1 MFNNTENTTNITNI
15 TISVN
20 AATELSDFGKIF
32 IVLGVSIIFWIICL
46 IIFHFFRQYRKD
58 KLITNK
64 FSMNY
69 KDEIDTDD
77 MYLHLNERGAKELAD
92 QRFSRFSDSSRASK
106 SKSLTYNH
114 ERIKKLR
121 KKTKDYSF
129 FGWMK
134 FIYYISD
141 KEVMTV
147 MNAEGYIY
155 IYYQRITAYLFLFLS
170 FISLFILIPFY
181 LIGESEKKDANDE
194 IMNKFMNIT
203 LPNTTSTPPIN
214 YNYSLTRQLPS
225 ILKPTIANVYS
236 NPFKLWV
243 ILIFSLFYTCA
254 AYYHL
259 YTYVKKIIEIKQNYK
274 QIDHSLENVIRKH
287 AIHIRGINQSL
298 SYLEAKKIIENFF
311 QTNFSTYLVGVE
323 LIANYDI
330 LDSLIEK
337 KFVYQSC
344 HDKYTQYNLSNY
356 PERKELSFDDS
367 CFNCCGKNKYKI
379 DAEIYFQHMV
389 NINEK
394 MLKFYR
400 ELNAKRNT
408 GNAFI
413 LFKSPLVVDEIL
425 SHKEIIIGRMNSFE
439 GTLLNVGNWIIKRA
453 PTPSDILWDNIKY
466 SKKWRTIRMV
476 VFTLALFIGC
486 LIIITPNY
494 IFEELS
500 PLITNVSSQI
510 KDEMTSSLIKE
521 YSYPLIV
528 VIMNSGV
535 IPVIVGYIAVAELH
549 YKRSYREKSIFVK
562 NVVFMVINCF
572 IIPTFGVLSWSKLK
586 ECIKFLLI
594 THWDMDISE
603 GFIRNSYFFLRYA
616 IQVTFISNGIQLLA
630 LPQFFVKKMRV
641 LLASSDYEKFYASMI
656 KKYFDYGYNYSFSIT
671 VFMLILCFSTTIPLI
686 TPFGALF
693 FYIKYYIDKYNLLF
707 LYPAEFESHGNVTE
721 MIIKFEL
728 IGIFFFQFIISN
740 TFIKIF
746 RDKDYAIY
754 ATLLYI
760 IVSVFIF
767 YGMKQLF
774 IANENDLEEQNFL
787 EKIISKIKLNK
798 ILFND
803 NAINID
809 KRASLVRDSSY
820 ASSLGEEQ
828 DTNMEKLYNSM
839 INAYVHPAEKNQTVN
854 PMQIWN
860 DAYTY
865 MKTNDAKIERNK
877 DRICREYT
885 DIIKPHIEKTYIENI

>member
-1 MFNNTENTTNITNI
+1 MNNNITSNITNNI
-15 TISVN
+15 TAEIGNYS
-20 AATELSDFGKIF
+20 EFSDWGKLF
-32 IVLGVSIIFWIICL
+32 IVLLVSIIFFIICV

-64 FSMNY
+64 FSMTY

-77 MYLHLNERGAKELAD
+77 MYLFLNERGAKELAE
-92 QRFSRFSDSSRASK
+92 QRMSKISDK
-106 SKSLTYNH
+106 SKNRSSNYNH

-129 FGWMK
+129 FGWFK
-134 FIYYISD
+134 FIYNISD
-141 KEVMTV
+141 KDVMTV

-155 IYYQRITAYLFLFLS
+155 IYYQRITAFLFLFLS
-170 FISLFILIPFY
+170 FFSLVILVPLY
-181 LIGESEKKDANDE
+181 LIGKTEENSEILDQ
-194 IMNKFMNIT
+194 FMNLT
-203 LPNTTSTPPIN
+203 FSNTSTITPIIHN
-214 YNYSLTRQLPS
+214 NSLKKELPS
-225 ILKPTIANVYS
+225 LLKPTIANAYT
-236 NPFKLWV
+236 NPFKLWI
-243 ILIFSLFYTCA
+243 ILFFSVFYTCA

-259 YTYVKKIIEIKQNYK
+259 YAFVKKIIEIKKNYK
-274 QIDHSLENVIRKH
+274 TIDHSLENIIRKH

-298 SYLEAKKIIENFF
+298 SYLEAKKFIENFF
-311 QTNFSTYLVGVE
+311 QTNFSTHLVGIE

-337 KFVYQSC
+337 KFLYQSF
-344 HDKYTQYNLSNY
+344 HEKYSQYNLSHY
-356 PERKELSFDDS
+356 PERKELSS
-367 CFNCCGKNKYKI
+367 GHWLNCCKKHKKI
-379 DAEIYFQHMV
+379 DAQIYFQHLT

-400 ELNAKRNT
+400 QLNSRRNT

-413 LFKSPLVVDEIL
+413 LFKSPLIVDDIL
-425 SHKEIIIGRMNSFE
+425 NHKEIIIGKMNSFE

-476 VFTLALFIGC
+476 VFTLVLFIVC

-494 IFEELS
+494 IFQELS
-500 PLITNVSSQI
+500 PLITNMSSQI

-528 VIMNSGV
+528 VIMNSGI
-535 IPVIVGYIAVAELH
+535 IPVIVGYIAVAEMH

-572 IIPTFGVLSWSKLK
+572 FIPTFGVLSWFKLK
-586 ECIKFLLI
+586 ECIRYLLV

-671 VFMLILCFSTTIPLI
+671 VFILIICFSTTIPLI

-693 FYIKYYIDKYNLLF
+693 FFIKYYIDKYNLLF

-760 IVSVFIF
+760 ILSVFIF

-774 IANENDLEEQNFL
+774 IANENELEEQNL
-787 EKIISKIKLNK
+787 IEKFMSKIKLNK
-798 ILFND
+798 ILFN
-803 NAINID
+803 NNSLNID
-809 KRASLVRDSSY
+809 KQAFLARESNNPSY
-820 ASSLGEEQ
+820 LGDDGES
-828 DTNMEKLYNSM
+828 NLEKLYNSM

-865 MKTNDAKIERNK
+865 MKTNQDKSGNEKDKICK
-877 DRICREYT
+877 EYT
-885 DIIKPHIEKTYIENI
+885 DIIKPVNQN

>member
-1 MFNNTENTTNITNI
+1 MNNNITSNITNNI
-15 TISVN
+15 TAEIGNYS
-20 AATELSDFGKIF
+20 EFSDWGKLF
-32 IVLGVSIIFWIICL
+32 IVLLVSIIFFIICV

-64 FSMNY
+64 FSMTY

-77 MYLHLNERGAKELAD
+77 MYLFLNERGAKELAE
-92 QRFSRFSDSSRASK
+92 QRMSKISDK
-106 SKSLTYNH
+106 SKNRSSNYNH

-129 FGWMK
+129 FGWFK
-134 FIYYISD
+134 FIYNISD
-141 KEVMTV
+141 KDVMTV

-155 IYYQRITAYLFLFLS
+155 IYYQRITAFLFLFLS
-170 FISLFILIPFY
+170 FFSLVILVPLY
-181 LIGESEKKDANDE
+181 LIGKTEENSEILDQ
-194 IMNKFMNIT
+194 FMNLT
-203 LPNTTSTPPIN
+203 FSNTSTITPIIHN
-214 YNYSLTRQLPS
+214 NSLKKELPS
-225 ILKPTIANVYS
+225 LLKPTIANAYT
-236 NPFKLWV
+236 NPFKLWI
-243 ILIFSLFYTCA
+243 ILFFSVFYTCA

-259 YTYVKKIIEIKQNYK
+259 YAFVKKIIEIKKNYK
-274 QIDHSLENVIRKH
+274 TIDHSLENIIRKH

-298 SYLEAKKIIENFF
+298 SYLEAKKFIENFF
-311 QTNFSTYLVGVE
+311 QTNFSTHLVGIE

-337 KFVYQSC
+337 KFLYQSF
-344 HDKYTQYNLSNY
+344 HEKYSQYNLSHY
-356 PERKELSFDDS
+356 PERKELSS
-367 CFNCCGKNKYKI
+367 GHWLNCCKKHKKI
-379 DAEIYFQHMV
+379 DAQIYFQHLT

-400 ELNAKRNT
+400 QLNSRRNT

-413 LFKSPLVVDEIL
+413 LFKSPLIVDDIL
-425 SHKEIIIGRMNSFE
+425 NHKEIIIGKMNSFE

-476 VFTLALFIGC
+476 VFTLVLFIVC

-494 IFEELS
+494 IFQELS
-500 PLITNVSSQI
+500 PLITNMSSQI

-528 VIMNSGV
+528 VIMNSGI
-535 IPVIVGYIAVAELH
+535 IPVIVGYIAVAEMH

-572 IIPTFGVLSWSKLK
+572 FIPTFGVLSWFKLK
-586 ECIKFLLI
+586 ECIRYLLV

-671 VFMLILCFSTTIPLI
+671 VFILIICFSTTIPLI

-693 FYIKYYIDKYNLLF
+693 FFIKYYIDKYNLLF

-760 IVSVFIF
+760 ILSVFIF

-774 IANENDLEEQNFL
+774 IANENELEEQNL
-787 EKIISKIKLNK
+787 IEKFMSKIKLNK
-798 ILFND
+798 ILFN
-803 NAINID
+803 NNSLNID
-809 KRASLVRDSSY
+809 KQAFLARESNNPSY
-820 ASSLGEEQ
+820 LGDDGES
-828 DTNMEKLYNSM
+828 NLEKLYNSM

-860 DAYTY
+860 NAYTY
-865 MKTNDAKIERNK
+865 MKTNQDKSGNEKDKICK
-877 DRICREYT
+877 EYT
-885 DIIKPHIEKTYIENI
+885 DIIKPVNQN

>member
-1 MFNNTENTTNITNI
+1 MLNNSTNSTIDVTTY
-15 TISVN
+15 V
-20 AATELSDFGKIF
+20 EMSDWGKLF
-32 IVLGVSIIFWIICL
+32 IVLGVSVIFWIFCL

-77 MYLHLNERGAKELAD
+77 MYLHLNERGAKELAE
-92 QRFSRFSDSSRASK
+92 SRASRLSDSGRI
-106 SKSLTYNH
+106 SKNNSLKYNH
-114 ERIKKLR
+114 EKIKKLR

-129 FGWMK
+129 FGWFK

-141 KEVMTV
+141 KEVMTI

-155 IYYQRITAYLFLFLS
+155 IYYQRITANLFLFLS
-170 FISLFILIPFY
+170 FISLFVLIPFY
-181 LIGESEKKDANDE
+181 LIGSNPKDND
-194 IMNKFMNIT
+194 ILDKFMNIT
-203 LPNTTSTPPIN
+203 LPNTTSTPPLDN
-214 YNYSLTRQLPS
+214 KYKRNKELPS
-225 ILKPTIANVYS
+225 ILKPTIANAYS

-243 ILIFSLFYTCA
+243 ILIFSLLYTCA

-259 YTYVKKIIEIKQNYK
+259 YTYVKKIIEIKQNNRH
-274 QIDHSLENVIRKH
+274 IDHSLENVIRKYV
-287 AIHIRGINQSL
+287 IHIRGINQNL

-311 QTNFSTYLVGVE
+311 QTNFSEYLLGVE

-330 LDSLIEK
+330 LDSLINK
-337 KFVYQSC
+337 KFVYQSF
-344 HDKYTQYNLSNY
+344 HEKYTQYNLSYY
-356 PERKELSFDDS
+356 PERKELSPEGW
-367 CFNCCGKNKYKI
+367 FNCFDKNPKR
-379 DAEIYFQHMV
+379 DAEIYFQHLV

-400 ELNAKRNT
+400 ELNSKRNT

-413 LFKSPLVVDEIL
+413 LFKSPIIVDEIL
-425 SHKEIIIGRMNSFE
+425 NHKEIIIGRMNSFE

-453 PTPSDILWDNIKY
+453 PNPSDIVWDNIKY

-476 VFTLALFIGC
+476 VFTLVLFIGC

-500 PLITNVSSQI
+500 PLIINVSSQI

-535 IPVIVGYIAVAELH
+535 IPVIVGYIAVYELH

-586 ECIKFLLI
+586 ECIKYLLV

-641 LLASSDYEKFYASMI
+641 MLASSDYEKFYASMI

-671 VFMLILCFSTTIPLI
+671 VFMLTLCFSTHIPLI

-760 IVSVFIF
+760 TVSVFIF

-774 IANENDLEEQNFL
+774 IANENFIEEQNFI
-787 EKIISKIKLNK
+787 EKIMSKIKLNK
-798 ILFND
+798 ILFN
-803 NAINID
+803 NNQFNIE
-809 KRASLVRDSSY
+809 KQASLIRENSYVSYFGDDSDSS
-820 ASSLGEEQ
+820 
-828 DTNMEKLYNSM
+828 MEKMYNKM
-839 INAYVHPAEKNQTVN
+839 VNAYVHPAEKNQTVN

-865 MKTNDAKIERNK
+865 MKTTRRDK

-885 DIIKPHIEKTYIENI
+885 DIIKPHNEIHYNDNL

>member
-1 MFNNTENTTNITNI
+1 MFNNSTNITVDI
-15 TISVN
+15 D
-20 AATELSDFGKIF
+20 EYEEFSDWGKLF

-92 QRFSRFSDSSRASK
+92 SRASRLSESGRM
-106 SKSLTYNH
+106 SKVDSLKYNH

-121 KKTKDYSF
+121 RKTKDYSF
-129 FGWMK
+129 FGWFK
-134 FIYYISD
+134 FIYHISD
-141 KEVMTV
+141 KEVMMV

-155 IYYQRITAYLFLFLS
+155 VYYQRITGHLFLFLS

-181 LIGESEKKDANDE
+181 LIGGNQTDE
-194 IMNKFMNIT
+194 VIDNFMNNT
-203 LPNTTSTPPIN
+203 YPNTTSTSPLKAKKIP
-214 YNYSLTRQLPS
+214 SL
-225 ILKPTIANVYS
+225 LKPTIANAYS

-259 YTYVKKIIEIKQNYK
+259 YSYVKKIIEIKKNYK
-274 QIDHSLENVIRKH
+274 IIDHSLENVIRKH
-287 AIHIRGINQSL
+287 AIHIRGINQNL
-298 SYLEAKKIIENFF
+298 SYLEAKKIIESFF
-311 QTNFSTYLVGVE
+311 QNNFSSYLLGIE

-330 LDSLIEK
+330 LDSLINK

-344 HDKYTQYNLSNY
+344 HEKYTQYNLSHY
-356 PERKELSFDDS
+356 PERKELSPEGW
-367 CFNCCGKNKYKI
+367 FNCCEKNNKKR
-379 DAEIYFQHMV
+379 DAEIYFQHLV
-389 NINEK
+389 NINDK

-413 LFKSPLVVDEIL
+413 LFKSPLIVDEIL
-425 SHKEIIIGRMNSFE
+425 NHKEIIIGRMNSFE

-453 PTPSDILWDNIKY
+453 PTPSDIVWDNIKY

-476 VFTLALFIGC
+476 TFTLALFIGC

-535 IPVIVGYIAVAELH
+535 IPIIVGYIAVYELH

-572 IIPTFGVLSWSKLK
+572 IIPTFGVLSWQKLK
-586 ECIKFLLI
+586 DCIKYLLV

-630 LPQFFVKKMRV
+630 LPQFFVKKLRV
-641 LLASSDYEKFYASMI
+641 FLASSDYEKFYNSMI

-671 VFMLILCFSTTIPLI
+671 VFMLILCFSTHIPLI

-798 ILFND
+798 ILFN
-803 NAINID
+803 NNELNID
-809 KRASLVRDSSY
+809 KQASLVRENSYVSYFGDEGDS
-820 ASSLGEEQ
+820 
-828 DTNMEKLYNSM
+828 NMEKIYNSM

-860 DAYTY
+860 DAYAY
-865 MKTNDAKIERNK
+865 MKTNNVKSGRDK

-885 DIIKPHIEKTYIENI
+885 DIIKPHTDISYIEKI

>member
-1 MFNNTENTTNITNI
+1 MNNNITSNITNNI
-15 TISVN
+15 TAEIGNYS
-20 AATELSDFGKIF
+20 EFSDWGKLF
-32 IVLGVSIIFWIICL
+32 IVLLVSIIFFIICV

-64 FSMNY
+64 FSMTY

-77 MYLHLNERGAKELAD
+77 MYLFLNERGAKELAE
-92 QRFSRFSDSSRASK
+92 QRMSKISDK
-106 SKSLTYNH
+106 SKNRTSNYNH

-129 FGWMK
+129 FGWFK
-134 FIYYISD
+134 FIYNISD
-141 KEVMTV
+141 KDVMTV

-155 IYYQRITAYLFLFLS
+155 IYYQRITAFLFLFLS
-170 FISLFILIPFY
+170 FFSLVILVPLY
-181 LIGESEKKDANDE
+181 LIGKTEENSEILDQ
-194 IMNKFMNIT
+194 FMNLT
-203 LPNTTSTPPIN
+203 FSNTSTITPIIHN
-214 YNYSLTRQLPS
+214 NSLKKELPS
-225 ILKPTIANVYS
+225 LLKPTIANAYT
-236 NPFKLWV
+236 NPFKLWI
-243 ILIFSLFYTCA
+243 ILFFSVFYTCA

-259 YTYVKKIIEIKQNYK
+259 YAFVKKIIEIKKNYK
-274 QIDHSLENVIRKH
+274 TIDHSLENIIRKH

-298 SYLEAKKIIENFF
+298 SYLEAKKFIENFF
-311 QTNFSTYLVGVE
+311 QTNFSTHLVGIE

-337 KFVYQSC
+337 KFLYQSF
-344 HDKYTQYNLSNY
+344 HEKYSQYNLSHY
-356 PERKELSFDDS
+356 PERKELSS
-367 CFNCCGKNKYKI
+367 GHWLNCCKKHKKI
-379 DAEIYFQHMV
+379 DAQIYFQHLT

-400 ELNAKRNT
+400 QLNSRRNT

-413 LFKSPLVVDEIL
+413 LFKSPLIVDDIL
-425 SHKEIIIGRMNSFE
+425 NHKEIIIGKMNSFE

-476 VFTLALFIGC
+476 VFTLALFIVC

-494 IFEELS
+494 IFQELS
-500 PLITNVSSQI
+500 PLITNMSSQI

-528 VIMNSGV
+528 VIMNSGI
-535 IPVIVGYIAVAELH
+535 IPVIVGYIAVAEMH

-572 IIPTFGVLSWSKLK
+572 FIPTFGVLSWFKLK
-586 ECIKFLLI
+586 ECIRYLLV

-671 VFMLILCFSTTIPLI
+671 VFILIICFSTTIPLI

-693 FYIKYYIDKYNLLF
+693 FFIKYYIDKYNLLF

-760 IVSVFIF
+760 ILSVFIF

-774 IANENDLEEQNFL
+774 IANENELEEQNL
-787 EKIISKIKLNK
+787 IEKFMSKIKLNK
-798 ILFND
+798 ILFN
-803 NAINID
+803 NNSLNID
-809 KRASLVRDSSY
+809 KQAFLVRESNNPSY
-820 ASSLGEEQ
+820 LGDDGES
-828 DTNMEKLYNSM
+828 NLEKLYNSM

-865 MKTNDAKIERNK
+865 MKTNQDKSGNEKDKICK
-877 DRICREYT
+877 EYT
-885 DIIKPHIEKTYIENI
+885 DIIKPVNQN

>member
-1 MFNNTENTTNITNI
+1 MNNNNITENI
-15 TISVN
+15 TIEID
-20 AATELSDFGKIF
+20 AYSDFSDWGKLF
-32 IVLGVSIIFWIICL
+32 IVLLVSILFWILCV

-64 FSMNY
+64 FSMTY

-77 MYLHLNERGAKELAD
+77 MYLYLNERGAKELVE
-92 QRFSRFSDSSRASK
+92 QRLSKVSDKSK
-106 SKSLTYNH
+106 SKSSKYNH
-114 ERIKKLR
+114 ERIKALR

-129 FGWMK
+129 FGWFK
-134 FIYYISD
+134 FIYNISD
-141 KEVMTV
+141 KDVMTV

-155 IYYQRITAYLFLFLS
+155 IYYQRITAFLFLFLS
-170 FISLFILIPFY
+170 FFSIFILIPLY
-181 LIGESEKKDANDE
+181 LIGSGENTEEIIDKFVNNTESNNYYNKTKE
-194 IMNKFMNIT
+194 I
-203 LPNTTSTPPIN
+203 P
-214 YNYSLTRQLPS
+214 SL
-225 ILKPTIANVYS
+225 LKPTIANAYS
-236 NPFKLWV
+236 NPFKLWI
-243 ILIFSLFYTCA
+243 ILIFSIFYTCA

-259 YTYVKKIIEIKQNYK
+259 YAFVKKIIEIKKNYK
-274 QIDHSLENVIRKH
+274 TIDHSLENVIRKH
-287 AIHIRGINQSL
+287 AIHIRGINQNL
-298 SYLEAKKIIENFF
+298 SYLEAKKFIENFF
-311 QTNFSTYLVGVE
+311 QTNFATHLVGME

-330 LDSLIEK
+330 LDTLIEK
-337 KFVYQSC
+337 KFLYQSF
-344 HDKYTQYNLSNY
+344 HEKYKYYNLSHY
-356 PERKELSFDDS
+356 PERKELNPEGW
-367 CFNCCGKNKYKI
+367 FNCCKRHKKKI
-379 DAEIYFQHMV
+379 DAETYFQHLA

-400 ELNAKRNT
+400 QLNSRRNT

-413 LFKSPLVVDEIL
+413 LFKSPIIVDEIL
-425 SHKEIIIGRMNSFE
+425 NHKELIIGKMNSFE

-476 VFTLALFIGC
+476 VFTLALFIVC

-494 IFEELS
+494 IFQELS
-500 PLITNVSSQI
+500 PIITNMSSQI

-535 IPVIVGYIAVAELH
+535 IPFIVGYIAVAEMH

-572 IIPTFGVLSWSKLK
+572 FIPTFGVLSWSKLK
-586 ECIKFLLI
+586 ECIRYLLV

-671 VFMLILCFSTTIPLI
+671 VFILILCFSTTIPLI

-760 IVSVFIF
+760 IFSVFIF

-774 IANENDLEEQNFL
+774 ITNESELEEQNL
-787 EKIISKIKLNK
+787 IEKFFSKIKLNK
-798 ILFND
+798 ILFN
-803 NAINID
+803 NNSLHID
-809 KRASLVRDSSY
+809 KQAFLARESSY
-820 ASSLGEEQ
+820 VSNFGDEE
-828 DTNMEKLYNSM
+828 NLEKLYNSM

-865 MKTNDAKIERNK
+865 MKTNQEKVEKGK
-877 DRICREYT
+877 DKICREYT
-885 DIIKPHIEKTYIENI
+885 DIIKPMEQNN

>member
-1 MFNNTENTTNITNI
+1 MNNNITSNITNNI
-15 TISVN
+15 TAEIGNYS
-20 AATELSDFGKIF
+20 EFSDWGKLF
-32 IVLGVSIIFWIICL
+32 IVLLVSIIFFIICV

-64 FSMNY
+64 FSMTY

-77 MYLHLNERGAKELAD
+77 MYLFLNERGAKELAE
-92 QRFSRFSDSSRASK
+92 QRMSKISDK
-106 SKSLTYNH
+106 SKNRSSNYNH

-129 FGWMK
+129 FGWFK
-134 FIYYISD
+134 FIYNISD
-141 KEVMTV
+141 KDVMTV

-155 IYYQRITAYLFLFLS
+155 IYYQRITAFLFLFLS
-170 FISLFILIPFY
+170 FFSLVILVPLY
-181 LIGESEKKDANDE
+181 LIGKTEENSEILDQ
-194 IMNKFMNIT
+194 FMNLT
-203 LPNTTSTPPIN
+203 FSNTSTITPIIHN
-214 YNYSLTRQLPS
+214 NSLKKELPS
-225 ILKPTIANVYS
+225 LLKPTIANAYT
-236 NPFKLWV
+236 NPFKLWI
-243 ILIFSLFYTCA
+243 ILFFSVFYTCA

-259 YTYVKKIIEIKQNYK
+259 YAFVKKIIEIKKNYK
-274 QIDHSLENVIRKH
+274 TIDHSLENIIRKH

-298 SYLEAKKIIENFF
+298 SYLEAKKFIENFF
-311 QTNFSTYLVGVE
+311 QTNFSTHLVGIE

-337 KFVYQSC
+337 KFLYQSF
-344 HDKYTQYNLSNY
+344 HEKYSQYNLSHY
-356 PERKELSFDDS
+356 PERKELSS
-367 CFNCCGKNKYKI
+367 GHWLNCCKKHKKI
-379 DAEIYFQHMV
+379 DAQIYFQHLT

-400 ELNAKRNT
+400 QLNSRRNT

-413 LFKSPLVVDEIL
+413 LFKSPLIVDDIL
-425 SHKEIIIGRMNSFE
+425 NHKEIIIGKMNSFE

-476 VFTLALFIGC
+476 VFTLALFIVC

-494 IFEELS
+494 IFQELS
-500 PLITNVSSQI
+500 PLITNMSSQI

-528 VIMNSGV
+528 VIMNSGI
-535 IPVIVGYIAVAELH
+535 IPVIVGYIAVAEMH

-572 IIPTFGVLSWSKLK
+572 FIPTFGVLSWFKLK
-586 ECIKFLLI
+586 ECIRYLLV

-671 VFMLILCFSTTIPLI
+671 VFILIICFSTTIPLI

-693 FYIKYYIDKYNLLF
+693 FFIKYYIDKYNLLF

-760 IVSVFIF
+760 ILSVFIF

-774 IANENDLEEQNFL
+774 IANENELEEQNL
-787 EKIISKIKLNK
+787 IEKFMSKIKLNK
-798 ILFND
+798 ILFN
-803 NAINID
+803 NNSLNID
-809 KRASLVRDSSY
+809 KQAFLARESNNPSY
-820 ASSLGEEQ
+820 LGDDGES
-828 DTNMEKLYNSM
+828 NLEKLYNSM
-839 INAYVHPAEKNQTVN
+839 INAYVHPAEKKQTVN

-865 MKTNDAKIERNK
+865 MKTNQDKSGNEKDKICK
-877 DRICREYT
+877 EYT
-885 DIIKPHIEKTYIENI
+885 DIIKPVNQN

>member
-1 MFNNTENTTNITNI
+1 MENNKNG
-15 TISVN
+15 S
-20 AATELSDFGKIF
+20 FYF
-32 IVLGVSIIFWIICL
+32 SII
-46 IIFHFFRQYRKD
+46 YR
-58 KLITNK
+58 
-64 FSMNY
+64 
-69 KDEIDTDD
+69 
-77 MYLHLNERGAKELAD
+77 
-92 QRFSRFSDSSRASK
+92 
-106 SKSLTYNH
+106 
-114 ERIKKLR
+114 
-121 KKTKDYSF
+121 
-129 FGWMK
+129 
-134 FIYYISD
+134 
-141 KEVMTV
+141 
-147 MNAEGYIY
+147 
-155 IYYQRITAYLFLFLS
+155 
-170 FISLFILIPFY
+170 
-181 LIGESEKKDANDE
+181 
-194 IMNKFMNIT
+194 
-203 LPNTTSTPPIN
+203 
-214 YNYSLTRQLPS
+214 
-225 ILKPTIANVYS
+225 
-236 NPFKLWV
+236 
-243 ILIFSLFYTCA
+243 
-254 AYYHL
+254 
-259 YTYVKKIIEIKQNYK
+259 
-274 QIDHSLENVIRKH
+274 
-287 AIHIRGINQSL
+287 
-298 SYLEAKKIIENFF
+298 
-311 QTNFSTYLVGVE
+311 
-323 LIANYDI
+323 
-330 LDSLIEK
+330 
-337 KFVYQSC
+337 
-344 HDKYTQYNLSNY
+344 
-356 PERKELSFDDS
+356 
-367 CFNCCGKNKYKI
+367 
-379 DAEIYFQHMV
+379 
-389 NINEK
+389 
-394 MLKFYR
+394 
-400 ELNAKRNT
+400 
-408 GNAFI
+408 
-413 LFKSPLVVDEIL
+413 
-425 SHKEIIIGRMNSFE
+425 
-439 GTLLNVGNWIIKRA
+439 
-453 PTPSDILWDNIKY
+453 
-466 SKKWRTIRMV
+466 
-476 VFTLALFIGC
+476 

-798 ILFND
+798 VLFND

-809 KRASLVRDSSY
+809 KRSSLVRDSSY

-854 PMQIWN
+854 PIQIWN

-865 MKTNDAKIERNK
+865 MKTNDTKIERNK

-885 DIIKPHIEKTYIENI
+885 DIIKPHIEKTYIDNI

>member
-1 MFNNTENTTNITNI
+1 MNNNITSNITNNI
-15 TISVN
+15 TAEIGNYS
-20 AATELSDFGKIF
+20 EFSDWGKLF
-32 IVLGVSIIFWIICL
+32 IVLLVSIIFFIICI

-64 FSMNY
+64 FSMTY

-77 MYLHLNERGAKELAD
+77 MYLFLNERGAKELAE
-92 QRFSRFSDSSRASK
+92 QRISKISDK
-106 SKSLTYNH
+106 SKTKSSNYNH
-114 ERIKKLR
+114 ERIKALR

-129 FGWMK
+129 FGWFK
-134 FIYYISD
+134 FIYNISD
-141 KEVMTV
+141 KDVMTV

-155 IYYQRITAYLFLFLS
+155 IYYQRITAFLFLFLS
-170 FISLFILIPFY
+170 FFSLVILVPLY
-181 LIGESEKKDANDE
+181 LIGKTEENSEILDQ
-194 IMNKFMNIT
+194 FMNLT
-203 LPNTTSTPPIN
+203 FSNTSTITPIIHN
-214 YNYSLTRQLPS
+214 NSLKKELPS
-225 ILKPTIANVYS
+225 LLKPTIANAYT
-236 NPFKLWV
+236 NPFKLWI
-243 ILIFSLFYTCA
+243 ILFFSVFYTCA

-259 YTYVKKIIEIKQNYK
+259 YAFVKKIIEIKKNYK
-274 QIDHSLENVIRKH
+274 TIDHSLENIIRKH

-298 SYLEAKKIIENFF
+298 SYLEAKKFIENFF
-311 QTNFSTYLVGVE
+311 QTNFSTHLVGIE

-337 KFVYQSC
+337 KFLYQSF
-344 HDKYTQYNLSNY
+344 HEKYSQYNLSHY
-356 PERKELSFDDS
+356 PERKELSS
-367 CFNCCGKNKYKI
+367 GHWLNCCKKHKKI
-379 DAEIYFQHMV
+379 DAQIYFQHLT

-400 ELNAKRNT
+400 QLNSRRNT

-413 LFKSPLVVDEIL
+413 LFKSPLIVDDIL
-425 SHKEIIIGRMNSFE
+425 NHKEIIIGKMNSFE

-476 VFTLALFIGC
+476 VFTLALFIVC

-494 IFEELS
+494 IFQELS
-500 PLITNVSSQI
+500 PLITNMSSQI

-528 VIMNSGV
+528 VIMNSGI
-535 IPVIVGYIAVAELH
+535 IPVIVGYIAVAEMH

-572 IIPTFGVLSWSKLK
+572 FIPTFGVLSWFKLK
-586 ECIKFLLI
+586 ECIRYLLV

-671 VFMLILCFSTTIPLI
+671 VFILIICFSTTIPLI

-693 FYIKYYIDKYNLLF
+693 FFIKYYIDKYNLLF

-760 IVSVFIF
+760 ILSVFIF

-774 IANENDLEEQNFL
+774 IANENELEEQNL
-787 EKIISKIKLNK
+787 IEKFMSKIKLNK
-798 ILFND
+798 ILFN
-803 NAINID
+803 NNSLNID
-809 KRASLVRDSSY
+809 KQAFLARESNNPSY
-820 ASSLGEEQ
+820 LGDDGES
-828 DTNMEKLYNSM
+828 NLEKLYNSM

-865 MKTNDAKIERNK
+865 MKTNQDKSGNEKDKICK
-877 DRICREYT
+877 EYT
-885 DIIKPHIEKTYIENI
+885 DIIKPVNQN

>member
-1 MFNNTENTTNITNI
+1 MNNNNISSNITLELGA
-15 TISVN
+15 S
-20 AATELSDFGKIF
+20 TEFSDWGKLF
-32 IVLGVSIIFWIICL
+32 IVLLVSIIFFIICV

-64 FSMNY
+64 FSMTY

-77 MYLHLNERGAKELAD
+77 MYLFLNERGAKELAE
-92 QRFSRFSDSSRASK
+92 QRMSKISDK
-106 SKSLTYNH
+106 SKNRSSNYNH

-129 FGWMK
+129 FGWFK
-134 FIYYISD
+134 FIYNISD
-141 KEVMTV
+141 KDVMTV

-155 IYYQRITAYLFLFLS
+155 IYYQRITAFLFLFLS
-170 FISLFILIPFY
+170 FFSLVILVPLY
-181 LIGESEKKDANDE
+181 LIGKTEENSEILDQ
-194 IMNKFMNIT
+194 FMNLT
-203 LPNTTSTPPIN
+203 FSNTSTITPIIHN
-214 YNYSLTRQLPS
+214 NSLKKELPS
-225 ILKPTIANVYS
+225 LLKPTIANAYT
-236 NPFKLWV
+236 NPFKLWI
-243 ILIFSLFYTCA
+243 ILFFSVFYTCA

-259 YTYVKKIIEIKQNYK
+259 YAFVKKIIEIKKNYK
-274 QIDHSLENVIRKH
+274 TIDHSLENIIRKH

-298 SYLEAKKIIENFF
+298 SYLEAKKFIENFF
-311 QTNFSTYLVGVE
+311 QTNFSTHLVGIE

-337 KFVYQSC
+337 KFLYQSF
-344 HDKYTQYNLSNY
+344 HEKYSQYNLSHY
-356 PERKELSFDDS
+356 PERKELSS
-367 CFNCCGKNKYKI
+367 GHWLNCCKKHKKI
-379 DAEIYFQHMV
+379 DAQIYFQHLT

-400 ELNAKRNT
+400 QLNSRRNT

-413 LFKSPLVVDEIL
+413 LFKSPLIVDDIL
-425 SHKEIIIGRMNSFE
+425 NHKEIIIGKMNSFE

-476 VFTLALFIGC
+476 VFTLALFIVC

-494 IFEELS
+494 IFQELS
-500 PLITNVSSQI
+500 PLITNMSSQI

-528 VIMNSGV
+528 VIMNSGI
-535 IPVIVGYIAVAELH
+535 IPVIVGYIAVAEMH

-572 IIPTFGVLSWSKLK
+572 FIPTFGVLSWFKLK
-586 ECIKFLLI
+586 ECIRYLLV

-671 VFMLILCFSTTIPLI
+671 VFILIICFSTTIPLI

-693 FYIKYYIDKYNLLF
+693 FFIKYYIDKYNLLF

-760 IVSVFIF
+760 ILSVFIF

-774 IANENDLEEQNFL
+774 IANENELEEQNL
-787 EKIISKIKLNK
+787 IEKFMSKIKLNK
-798 ILFND
+798 ILFN
-803 NAINID
+803 NNSLNID
-809 KRASLVRDSSY
+809 KQAFLARESNNPSY
-820 ASSLGEEQ
+820 LGDDGES
-828 DTNMEKLYNSM
+828 NLEKLYNSM

-865 MKTNDAKIERNK
+865 MKTNQDKSGNEKDKICK
-877 DRICREYT
+877 EYT
-885 DIIKPHIEKTYIENI
+885 DIIKPVNQN

>member
-1 MFNNTENTTNITNI
+1 MNNNITANI
-15 TISVN
+15 TIEIN
-20 AATELSDFGKIF
+20 DYSDFSDWGKLT
-32 IVLGVSIIFWIICL
+32 IVLLVSILFWILCI

-64 FSMNY
+64 FSMTY

-77 MYLHLNERGAKELAD
+77 MYLYLNERGAKELVE
-92 QRFSRFSDSSRASK
+92 QRLSKVSDK
-106 SKSLTYNH
+106 SKSRSSKYNH
-114 ERIKKLR
+114 ERIKTLR

-129 FGWMK
+129 FGWFK
-134 FIYYISD
+134 FIYNISD
-141 KEVMTV
+141 KDVMTV

-155 IYYQRITAYLFLFLS
+155 IYYQRITAFLFLFLS
-170 FISLFILIPFY
+170 FFSIFILIPLY
-181 LIGESEKKDANDE
+181 LIGSGENTDE
-194 IMNKFMNIT
+194 IIDKFMNQT
-203 LPNTTSTPPIN
+203 KSNNQYQNTSYNN
-214 YNYSLTRQLPS
+214 YTRNKELPS
-225 ILKPTIANVYS
+225 LLKPTIANAYS
-236 NPFKLWV
+236 NPFKLWI
-243 ILIFSLFYTCA
+243 ILIFSIFYTCA

-259 YTYVKKIIEIKQNYK
+259 YAFVKKVIEIKNNYK
-274 QIDHSLENVIRKH
+274 TIDHSLENVIRKH
-287 AIHIRGINQSL
+287 AIHIRGINQNL
-298 SYLEAKKIIENFF
+298 SYLEAKKFIENFF
-311 QTNFSTYLVGVE
+311 QTNFATHLVGME

-330 LDSLIEK
+330 LDNLIEK
-337 KFVYQSC
+337 KFLYQSF
-344 HDKYTQYNLSNY
+344 HEKYTQYNLSHY
-356 PERKELSFDDS
+356 PERKELSPEGW
-367 CFNCCGKNKYKI
+367 FNCCRRHKKKI
-379 DAEIYFQHMV
+379 DAEIYFQHLA

-400 ELNAKRNT
+400 QLNSRRNT
-408 GNAFI
+408 GNAFV
-413 LFKSPLVVDEIL
+413 LFKSPIIVDEIL
-425 SHKEIIIGRMNSFE
+425 NHKELIIGKMNSFE

-476 VFTLALFIGC
+476 VFTLALFIVC

-494 IFEELS
+494 IFQELS
-500 PLITNVSSQI
+500 PLITNMSSQI

-535 IPVIVGYIAVAELH
+535 IPFIVGYIAVEEMH

-586 ECIKFLLI
+586 ECIRYLLV

-641 LLASSDYEKFYASMI
+641 ILASSDYEKFYASMI

-671 VFMLILCFSTTIPLI
+671 VFILIICFSTTIPLI

-760 IVSVFIF
+760 IFSVFIF

-774 IANENDLEEQNFL
+774 ITNESESEEQNL
-787 EKIISKIKLNK
+787 IEKFFSKIKLNK

-803 NAINID
+803 NSLHID
-809 KRASLVRDSSY
+809 KQAFLARESSY
-820 ASSLGEEQ
+820 VSNLGDDQ
-828 DTNMEKLYNSM
+828 DNLEKLYNSM

-865 MKTNDAKIERNK
+865 MKTNQDIKGKGK
-877 DRICREYT
+877 DKICREYT
-885 DIIKPHIEKTYIENI
+885 DIIKPLEETY

>member
-1 MFNNTENTTNITNI
+1 MNNNITSNI
-15 TISVN
+15 TQEIENIS
-20 AATELSDFGKIF
+20 ELSDWGKLF
-32 IVLGVSIIFWIICL
+32 IVLLVSIIFFIICV

-64 FSMNY
+64 FSMTY

-77 MYLHLNERGAKELAD
+77 MYLYLNERGAKELVE
-92 QRFSRFSDSSRASK
+92 QRFSKVSDK
-106 SKSLTYNH
+106 SKTRSSHYNH
-114 ERIKKLR
+114 ERIKTLR

-129 FGWMK
+129 FGWFK
-134 FIYYISD
+134 FIYNISD
-141 KEVMTV
+141 KDVMTV

-155 IYYQRITAYLFLFLS
+155 IYYQRITAFLFLFLS
-170 FISLFILIPFY
+170 FISIFVLMPLY
-181 LIGESEKKDANDE
+181 LIGKTEANE
-194 IMNKFMNIT
+194 ILDKFMNLT
-203 LPNTTSTPPIN
+203 FSNTSTVTPLN
-214 YNYSLTRQLPS
+214 YNYTKNKELPS
-225 ILKPTIANVYS
+225 LLKPTIANAYS

-243 ILIFSLFYTCA
+243 ILIFSVFYTCA
-254 AYYHL
+254 SYYHL
-259 YTYVKKIIEIKQNYK
+259 YAFVKKIIEIKKNYK
-274 QIDHSLENVIRKH
+274 TIDHSLENVIRKH

-298 SYLEAKKIIENFF
+298 SYLEAKKILENFF
-311 QTNFSTYLVGVE
+311 QTNFSSHLVGIE

-330 LDSLIEK
+330 LDNLIEK
-337 KFVYQSC
+337 KFLYQSF
-344 HDKYTQYNLSNY
+344 HEKYSQYNLSHY
-356 PERKELSFDDS
+356 PERKKLSS
-367 CFNCCGKNKYKI
+367 ENWLNCCNNKNTRKI
-379 DAEIYFQHMV
+379 DAEIYFQHLA

-400 ELNAKRNT
+400 QLNSRRNT

-413 LFKSPLVVDEIL
+413 LFKSPLIVDEIL
-425 SHKEIIIGRMNSFE
+425 NHKEIIIGKMNSFE
-439 GTLLNVGNWIIKRA
+439 GTLLNVGNWLIKRA

-476 VFTLALFIGC
+476 VFTVALFIVC

-494 IFEELS
+494 IFQELS
-500 PLITNVSSQI
+500 PLITNMSSQI

-528 VIMNSGV
+528 VIMNSGI
-535 IPVIVGYIAVAELH
+535 IPVIVGYIAVAEMH

-572 IIPTFGVLSWSKLK
+572 FIPTFGVLSWSKLK
-586 ECIKFLLI
+586 ECIRYLLV

-671 VFMLILCFSTTIPLI
+671 VFMLIICFSTTIPLI
-686 TPFGALF
+686 TIFGALF

-754 ATLLYI
+754 ASLLYI
-760 IVSVFIF
+760 IFSVFIF
-767 YGMKQLF
+767 YGTKQLF
-774 IANENDLEEQNFL
+774 IANENDLEEQNL
-787 EKIISKIKLNK
+787 IEKFFSKIKLNK
-798 ILFND
+798 ILFN
-803 NAINID
+803 NNSLNID
-809 KRASLVRDSSY
+809 KQAFLARESSY
-820 ASSLGEEQ
+820 VSYMGE
-828 DTNMEKLYNSM
+828 DGDSNLDKLYNSM

-865 MKTNDAKIERNK
+865 MKTNQEKAGKEKDKIFK
-877 DRICREYT
+877 EYT
-885 DIIKPHIEKTYIENI
+885 DIIKPINQN

>member
-1 MFNNTENTTNITNI
+1 MNNNITSNITNNI
-15 TISVN
+15 TAEIGNYS
-20 AATELSDFGKIF
+20 EFSDWGKLF
-32 IVLGVSIIFWIICL
+32 IVLLVSIIFFIICV

-64 FSMNY
+64 FSMTY

-77 MYLHLNERGAKELAD
+77 MYLFLNERGAKELAE
-92 QRFSRFSDSSRASK
+92 QRMSKISDK
-106 SKSLTYNH
+106 SKNRSSNYNH

-129 FGWMK
+129 FGWFK
-134 FIYYISD
+134 FIYNISD
-141 KEVMTV
+141 KDVMTV

-155 IYYQRITAYLFLFLS
+155 IYYQRITAFLFLFLS
-170 FISLFILIPFY
+170 FFSLVILVPLY
-181 LIGESEKKDANDE
+181 LIGKTEENSEILDQ
-194 IMNKFMNIT
+194 FMNLT
-203 LPNTTSTPPIN
+203 FSNTSTITPIIHN
-214 YNYSLTRQLPS
+214 NSLKKELPS
-225 ILKPTIANVYS
+225 LLKPTIANAYT
-236 NPFKLWV
+236 NPFKLWI
-243 ILIFSLFYTCA
+243 ILFFSVFYTCA

-259 YTYVKKIIEIKQNYK
+259 YAFVKKIIEIKKNYK
-274 QIDHSLENVIRKH
+274 TIDHSLENIIRKH

-298 SYLEAKKIIENFF
+298 SYLEAKKFIENFF
-311 QTNFSTYLVGVE
+311 QTNFSTHLVGIE

-337 KFVYQSC
+337 KFLYQSF
-344 HDKYTQYNLSNY
+344 HEKYSQYNLSHY
-356 PERKELSFDDS
+356 PERKELSS
-367 CFNCCGKNKYKI
+367 GHWLNCCKKHKKI
-379 DAEIYFQHMV
+379 DAQIYFQHLT

-400 ELNAKRNT
+400 QLNSRRNT

-413 LFKSPLVVDEIL
+413 LFKSPLIVDDIL
-425 SHKEIIIGRMNSFE
+425 NHKEIIIGKMNSFE

-476 VFTLALFIGC
+476 VFTVTLFIVC

-494 IFEELS
+494 IFQELS
-500 PLITNVSSQI
+500 PLITNMSSQI

-528 VIMNSGV
+528 VIMNSGI
-535 IPVIVGYIAVAELH
+535 IPVIVGYIAVAEMH

-572 IIPTFGVLSWSKLK
+572 FIPTFGVLSWFKLK
-586 ECIKFLLI
+586 ECIRYLLV

-671 VFMLILCFSTTIPLI
+671 VFILIICFSTTIPLI

-693 FYIKYYIDKYNLLF
+693 FFIKYYIDKYNLLF

-760 IVSVFIF
+760 ILSVFIF

-774 IANENDLEEQNFL
+774 IANENELEEQNL
-787 EKIISKIKLNK
+787 IEKFMSKIKLNK
-798 ILFND
+798 ILFN
-803 NAINID
+803 NNSLNID
-809 KRASLVRDSSY
+809 KQAFLARESNNPSY
-820 ASSLGEEQ
+820 LGDDGES
-828 DTNMEKLYNSM
+828 NLEKLYNSM

-865 MKTNDAKIERNK
+865 MKTNQDKSGNEKDKICK
-877 DRICREYT
+877 EYT
-885 DIIKPHIEKTYIENI
+885 DIIKPVNQN